1 MKNMM
6 NMNTSKKTDTLE
18 INDAKNFILAELNDL
33 KKALDSNN
41 FAEVM
46 QICDWIARECE
57 EIIDNN

>member
-1 MKNMM
+1 M
-6 NMNTSKKTDTLE
+6 NMNTSKNTDTLE

>member
-1 MKNMM
+1 M